1 MKRGQRPQLD
11 EPGKHRKGSKPV
23 TKARV
28 PYEPTS
34 VKVRIRTFHIDSD
47 KKQIDGHLELGE
59 GWVLLMDMR
68 LLLAGET
75 PVLKLAYG
83 QGCTTL

>member
-1 MKRGQRPQLD
+1 MNSMRASYKGTLSAIKSHEVRQRPQLD

-34 VKVRIRTFHIDSD
+34 VKVQIRTFHIDSD
-47 KKQIDGHLELGE
+47 KK
-59 GWVLLMDMR
+59 
-68 LLLAGET
+68 
-75 PVLKLAYG
+75 
-83 QGCTTL
+83 